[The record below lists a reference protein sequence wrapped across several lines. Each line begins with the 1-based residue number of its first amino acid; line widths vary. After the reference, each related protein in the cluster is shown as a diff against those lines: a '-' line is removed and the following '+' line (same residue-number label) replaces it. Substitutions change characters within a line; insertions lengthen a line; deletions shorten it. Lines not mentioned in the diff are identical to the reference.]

1 MRVNLAMGKAVTV
14 MALVAVVVAVILS
27 GCGGSDSSGSSTAGS
42 SGPIKKGGTLHFA
55 QVGETSILNP
65 FGPTGSEVQTITVD
79 SQITEPLFKLN
90 NQNEKLEPWLV
101 SKYEKSADD
110 REWTFHL
117 RPGVEFS
124 NGKPMTAED
133 VVFTIEQ
140 GKKSVAFAA
149 TTEPITKAI
158 ATSPSTVV
166 LKCEKPLPA
175 MPALLSL
182 YALGIV
188 PKNYEGKAEEEF
200 FKDPVGTG
208 PFMLGSWKHG
218 QSLTLVPN
226 PQYWGKPP
234 YLESVVFDTV
244 PNTNSRTAQLKGGEL
259 DVIAEPPW
267 SQLPAIENTPGLGVY
282 SYEDGL
288 VDFIIL
294 NSKKGVFKDPK
305 GREAVSLALNRDDI
319 VQGALSGFGQTAY
332 SLMPLA
338 LPYADKS
345 LKPPARDV
353 AKAKELLDEAVKATG
368 ESPSFTLVALSGDS
382 YATAASQIIQQDLEE
397 AGFKVTIQPQEEAT
411 LSELLVSGETDATLL
426 YTVATVPD
434 PIEIFSGYASTE
446 GFFAG
451 ADTAEVEKLNKEAAT
466 ETDPEKRREL
476 YYEIQELVAKE
487 NSVVVSDNK
496 PWAFALSDE
505 VGGFA
510 VGLTGIPWLAEVG
523 FAE

>member
-1 MRVNLAMGKAVTV
+1 MVFLT
-14 MALVAVVVAVILS
+14 

-55 QVGETSILNP
+55 QVGETSTLNP
-65 FGPTGSEVQTITVD
+65 FGPSGSEVQTVTVFA
-79 SQITEPLFKLN
+79 QINETLFKLN
-90 NQNEKLEPWLV
+90 NNNEKVEPWLV

-110 REWTFHL
+110 REWTLHL
-117 RPGVEFS
+117 RPGVKFS

-133 VVFTIEQ
+133 VVFTIEVA
-140 GKKSVAFAA
+140 KKSIAWAT
-149 TTEPITKAI
+149 TTEPITKI
-158 ATSPSTVV
+158 TATSPSTVV
-166 LKCEKPLPA
+166 LKCEKPVPA

-188 PKNYEGKAEEEF
+188 PKNYEAGASFEIANGQGKAEEAF
-200 FKDPVGTG
+200 YKNPIGTG

-226 PQYWGKPP
+226 PDYWGKPP
-234 YLESVVFDTV
+234 YLESVAFDTV
-244 PNTNSRTAQLKGGEL
+244 PNSNSRTAQLKGGEL

-267 SQLPAIENTPGLGVY
+267 SQLPAIESTPGLGVY
-282 SYEDGL
+282 SFEDGL
-288 VDFIIL
+288 ADFVIL
-294 NSKKGVFKDPK
+294 NLKKGVFKDPK
-305 GREAVSLALNRDDI
+305 AREAVNLALNRDDI
-319 VQGALSGFGQTAY
+319 VKGALSGFGQTAF

-368 ESPSFTLVALSGDS
+368 ESPSFSLVALSGDS
-382 YATAASQIIQQDLEE
+382 YATAASQIIQQNLEE

-411 LSELLVSGETDATLL
+411 LSELLVSGETDAVLL
-426 YTVATVPD
+426 YTVAGIPD
-434 PIEIFSGYASTE
+434 PIEIFSGYSSSE
-446 GFFAG
+446 GFFSG
-451 ADTAEVEKLNKEAAT
+451 ADTTEVEKLNKEAAT
-466 ETDPEKRREL
+466 EPNPEKRREL

-487 NSVVVSDNK
+487 NSVVVIDNK

-510 VGLTGIPWLAEVG
+510 AGLTGIPWLAEVG